1 MKSRLLIPLI
11 LSLIVGSSLVWWVA
25 NRSNLIIS
33 GEIVCGNETMI
44 YLDQLQSG
52 VRQTVDSM
60 ELSKNGSFRFEVK
73 NAPITPMVYEIRYD
87 MERAPLLGHR
97 GDHIK
102 INSLGRLAL
111 NYTTKGSEESE
122 LLRTFYQK
130 YRQQTSDLNKIA
142 ARYAEIQRQ
151 EEDATEVAK
160 EYNTLYREIKQD
172 QIKFIVTN
180 KSTMAAVYA
189 LFQLLP
195 GDSYIFSESSDI
207 IYMKTV
213 LEGISERYP
222 KSPYVTLLS
231 HKINDS
237 EARVE
242 LLKSVTYSNFPEL
255 EMSDMFGKTISLSS
269 LTGKVILVDFWS
281 AEAGNSNRHNVEL
294 KEIYNTYHDNSFEV
308 YQVGIDTSK
317 PLWINA
323 VQTQKLPWISVS
335 DLRGT
340 RSQSLGLYNIKNIP
354 SNILIAKNGDIIAR
368 DLYGDELAKRVAV
381 EVQK

>member
-1 MKSRLLIPLI
+1 MKSRFLIPLI
-11 LSLIVGSSLVWWVA
+11 LSLIVGSSLLWWAA
-25 NRSNLIIS
+25 NRSSLVIS
-33 GEIVCGNETMI
+33 GEIVCGNETVI

-52 VRQTVDSM
+52 VRKTVDSM
-60 ELSKNGSFRFEVK
+60 ELSNNGSFRFEVK

-87 MERAPLLGHR
+87 MERAPLLGQR
-97 GDHIK
+97 GDHVK

-122 LLRTFYQK
+122 LLRTFYQQ

-142 ARYAEIQRQ
+142 AQYADLQRNG
-151 EEDATEVAK
+151 EDAIDVAK
-160 EYNTLYREIKQD
+160 EYNALYRKIKQD
-172 QIKFIVTN
+172 QIKFIITN

-207 IYMKTV
+207 VYMKTV
-213 LEGISERYP
+213 LEGIQERYP
-222 KSPYVTLLS
+222 KSPYVTLLG
-231 HKINDS
+231 HKIKDS
-237 EARVE
+237 EARIE
-242 LLKSVTYSNFPEL
+242 LLKSVTVSSFPNLEL
-255 EMSDMFGKTISLSS
+255 SDMFGKTISLAS

-323 VQTQKLPWISVS
+323 VQEQKLPWISVS

-340 RSQSLGLYNIKNIP
+340 RSQSLGLYNIQSIP
-354 SNILIAKNGDIIAR
+354 SNILIDKEGDIVAR
-368 DLYGDELAKRVAV
+368 DLYGDELAKRVAA

>member
-1 MKSRLLIPLI
+1 MKSRFLIPLV
-11 LSLIVGSSLVWWVA
+11 LSLIVGSTLVWWA
-25 NRSNLIIS
+25 TTRSNMVIS

-52 VRQTVDSM
+52 VRKTIDSVELTQNGAFKFTV
-60 ELSKNGSFRFEVK
+60 KK
-73 NAPITPMVYEIRYD
+73 APVTPMVYEIRYD

-122 LLRTFYQK
+122 LLREFYQS
-130 YRQQTSDLNKIA
+130 YRQQSDELNKIA
-142 ARYAEIQRQ
+142 TRYADLQRKG
-151 EEDATEVAK
+151 EDAIDVAK
-160 EYNTLYREIKQD
+160 EYNKLYRDIKQE
-172 QIKFIVTN
+172 QIKFIVSN

-195 GDSYIFSESSDI
+195 GDSYIVSESSDI
-207 IYMKTV
+207 IYMRTV
-213 LEGISERYP
+213 LEGISEKYP
-222 KSPYVTLLS
+222 KSPYIALLS
-231 HKINDS
+231 HKIEEN
-237 EARVE
+237 EARAE
-242 LLKSVTYSNFPEL
+242 LMNSLTYSSFPNL
-255 EMSDMFGKTISLSS
+255 EMSDMFGKKISLAS
-269 LTGKVILVDFWS
+269 LAGKVILVDFWS
-281 AEAGNSNRHNVEL
+281 AQAGNSNRNNVAL
-294 KEIYNTYHDNSFEV
+294 KEIYNSYHDNSFEV

-323 VQTQKLPWISVS
+323 VQEQKLPWISVT

-340 RSQSLGLYNIKNIP
+340 ASKSLGLYNIQNIP
-354 SNILIAKNGDIIAR
+354 SNILIAKNGDIVAR
-368 DLYGDELAKRVAV
+368 DLYGDELAERIAA

>member
-1 MKSRLLIPLI
+1 
-11 LSLIVGSSLVWWVA
+11 
-25 NRSNLIIS
+25 
-33 GEIVCGNETMI
+33 MI

-52 VRQTVDSM
+52 VRKTVDSM
-60 ELSKNGSFRFEVK
+60 ELSNNGSFRFEVK

-87 MERAPLLGHR
+87 MERAPLLGQR
-97 GDHIK
+97 GDHVK

-122 LLRTFYQK
+122 LLRTFYQQ

-142 ARYAEIQRQ
+142 AQYADLQRNG
-151 EEDATEVAK
+151 EDAIDVAK
-160 EYNTLYREIKQD
+160 EYNALYRKIKQD
-172 QIKFIVTN
+172 QIKFIITN

-207 IYMKTV
+207 VYMKTV
-213 LEGISERYP
+213 LEGIQERYP
-222 KSPYVTLLS
+222 KSPYVTLLG
-231 HKINDS
+231 HKIKDS
-237 EARVE
+237 EARIE
-242 LLKSVTYSNFPEL
+242 LLKSVTVSSFPNLEL
-255 EMSDMFGKTISLSS
+255 SDMFGKTISLAS

-323 VQTQKLPWISVS
+323 VQEQKLPWISVS

-340 RSQSLGLYNIKNIP
+340 RSQSLGLYNIQSIP
-354 SNILIAKNGDIIAR
+354 SNILIDKEGDIVAR
-368 DLYGDELAKRVAV
+368 DLYGDELAKRVAA